1 MNPHAVASP
10 PNKKASRILS
20 PPPATSWHGAGR
32 IAGAEGAGGHK
43 PLKSPPQSADGMGLK
58 GRDLIS
64 IRDLSRDEIEE
75 VLAGARRMI
84 PVAEGTRRSDRLEGR
99 LLTLA
104 FFEPSTRT
112 RLSFETAMQRL
123 GGRCVS
129 IADPSASSLKKG
141 ETLYDTA
148 RILSS
153 YGDAIV
159 LRHPNEGAAR
169 LAARASDKPVINA
182 GDGAGPHPSQ
192 TLLDL
197 ATMHEAFGTLTGLK
211 VVLLGDLRYG
221 RTVHSLA
228 HALATFGSEIVLSGP
243 AALGLPEDVREH
255 LDQLGASVHE
265 VDQLHQAVRDA
276 DVLYVTRIQRE
287 RFGDESEYQKVAG
300 SYRIDQAVLA
310 GAKRRLIV
318 MHPLPRTGEIAPEVD
333 GSPHAAYFRQ
343 AFLGV
348 PVRMALLSLILTG
361 KVG

>member
-1 MNPHAVASP
+1 
-10 PNKKASRILS
+10 
-20 PPPATSWHGAGR
+20 
-32 IAGAEGAGGHK
+32 
-43 PLKSPPQSADGMGLK
+43 MGLK

-64 IRDLSRDEIEE
+64 IRDLSREDMEG
-75 VLAGARRMI
+75 VLRAARKMI
-84 PVAEGTRRSDRLEGR
+84 PIAEGTRSSRALDGR
-99 LLTLA
+99 LITLA

-129 IADPSASSLKKG
+129 IADPASSSIRKG
-141 ETLYDTA
+141 ESLHDTS

-169 LAARASDKPVINA
+169 LAAQASDKPVINA
-182 GDGAGPHPSQ
+182 GDGAGQHPSQ

-211 VVLLGDLRYG
+211 VVLLGDLKYG

-228 HALATFGSEIVLSGP
+228 HALAVFGSELVLASPP
-243 AALGLPEDVREH
+243 ALTLPEEVREH
-255 LDQLGASVHE
+255 LDHLGARVSE
-265 VDQLHQAVRDA
+265 VDQVHHAVRDA

-287 RFGDESEYQKVAG
+287 RFGDEADYRKVAG
-300 SYRIDQAVLA
+300 SYRIDNAILA
-310 GAKRRLIV
+310 GAKPRLIV
-318 MHPLPRTGEIAPEVD
+318 MHPLPRVGEVAPEVD

-361 KVG
+361 KAG